1 MLVRT
6 GTRQLTAALSGVDG
20 QTVQLQSPQG
30 GGWVTVLTYPA
41 TRVVRVD
48 GLTPGFYRLVAP
60 ETARYTAA
68 TSGVVRI

>member
-6 GTRQLTAALSGVDG
+6 GAHQLTAALSGVDG
-20 QTVQLQSPQG
+20 QTLQLQCQQS
-30 GGWVTVLTYPA
+30 GGWVAVLTYPA

-60 ETARYTAA
+60 GTARYTTA
-68 TSGVVRI
+68 TSGIVRL